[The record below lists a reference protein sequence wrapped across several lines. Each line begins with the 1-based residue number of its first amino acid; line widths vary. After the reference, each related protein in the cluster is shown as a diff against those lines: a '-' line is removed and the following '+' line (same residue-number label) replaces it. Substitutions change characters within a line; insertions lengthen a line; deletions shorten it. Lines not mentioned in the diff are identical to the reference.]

1 MVGDPSLNTLAPGQC
16 FNAVAQVRGGD
27 AQAATLHMCWH
38 GETARCSGTF
48 SAGATLTLYN
58 VQYRGLLGGVH
69 VLQILTSTKIVE
81 RPVLRETSF
90 QAFKEVCAGIG
101 GISVGFERLG
111 GRCLAAVDHNPL
123 ACAALRQ
130 QPLQVIQGD
139 IADPEVRR
147 QVHLVQPEL
156 RCMLAAGIPC
166 HSYSRQGLRQGFR
179 DPRSHTLCHVLQLA
193 WHSHAC
199 GIILECVT
207 EIQRHPDA
215 LACLRDFAKRANFRI
230 SEVVLDL
237 SA

>member
-1 MVGDPSLNTLAPGQC
+1 
-16 FNAVAQVRGGD
+16 
-27 AQAATLHMCWH
+27 MCWH

-156 RCMLAAGIPC
+156 RCMLAAGIPWTRSEARLPRPTQPHPLPC
-166 HSYSRQGLRQGFR
+166 LAVGLAF
-179 DPRSHTLCHVLQLA
+179 T
-193 WHSHAC
+193 
-199 GIILECVT
+199 
-207 EIQRHPDA
+207 
-215 LACLRDFAKRANFRI
+215 CLRNHIGVCDGDSAASGRPC
-230 SEVVLDL
+230 L
-237 SA
+237 SSGLC